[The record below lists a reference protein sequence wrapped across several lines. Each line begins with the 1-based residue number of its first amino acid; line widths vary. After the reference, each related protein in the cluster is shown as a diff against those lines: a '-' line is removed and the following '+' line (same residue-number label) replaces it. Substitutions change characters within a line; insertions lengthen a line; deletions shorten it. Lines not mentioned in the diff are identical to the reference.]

1 MKDEI
6 IIYQAN
12 EASTRIEV
20 QLAYETIWLN
30 QAQIVALFESSKANI
45 SEHLTSIFKSKELNE
60 DSVVRYF
67 RTTASDGK
75 AYEKC
80 PIRAFSLM
88 VRFLMLMLSSPK

>member
-12 EASTRIEV
+12 EASTHIEV

-45 SEHLTSIFKSKELNE
+45 SEHLKSIFKSKELNE
-60 DSVVRYF
+60 DSVVRNF
-67 RTTASDGK
+67 RTPASDGK

-80 PIRAFSLM
+80 PTKVSFSM
-88 VRFLMLMLSSPK
+88 AKFLMLTYF